1 MYEWVKWLKVVKG
14 RNFLTLQ
21 ICDKMSCEN
30 KIQEYLNSL
39 QEDKLTI
46 ETHFANMEKI
56 TRESKELE
64 RDQLIGLL
72 SNFSTLNIQYDQLC
86 NDLITFM
93 KIFKPETEEI
103 RIYKTDELVE
113 LLNQKANELEN

>member
-1 MYEWVKWLKVVKG
+1 M
-14 RNFLTLQ
+14 N
-21 ICDKMSCEN
+21 CAN
-30 KIQEYLNSL
+30 KIQEYIDSL
-39 QEDKLTI
+39 ENDKLLI
-46 ETHFANMEKI
+46 ETHFANMEKV
-56 TRESKELE
+56 TRENEKLE

-72 SNFSTLNIQYDQLC
+72 SNFNTLNIQYDQLC

-113 LLNQKANELEN
+113 LLNQKANEVEN